1 MGGALSLNCP
11 KIPGSWRGAL
21 GNAEASGA
29 GDGSEL
35 RGFGTWRAFWCRFS
49 RCFGVGFRGVSVLVL
64 YQKANKR
71 WQAERAKTARKTAT
85 KKRKNPDKIK
95 TFSHFSIDK

>member
-1 MGGALSLNCP
+1 MCGCGRGVVFELSENSGQLAGRVGDHRDKRSGRRFRAAGLWHLVRVLAL
-11 KIPGSWRGAL
+11 
-21 GNAEASGA
+21 
-29 GDGSEL
+29 
-35 RGFGTWRAFWCRFS
+35 
-49 RCFGVGFRGVSVLVL
+49 GFRGVSVLVL

-95 TFSHFSIDK
+95 TFPHFSIDK